1 MTACVYARVS
11 VGVGRWARE
20 MMVYRYL
27 GGGGCSLGR
36 WNGNGAGAGAE
47 VGQEACFAK

>member
-27 GGGGCSLGR
+27 GGCSLGR